1 MNANH
6 IKKIYNVQL
15 NKESEINELRRK
27 IKALENS
34 SMEQD
39 RIVSQVEEKLFTAL
53 GILRQ
58 ALMCLMCFEILVN
71 SVTIACGHS
80 FCERCWGDGPTI
92 CKINANDKFVL
103 CTKFATRMKIFSVKV
118 LQKLCTES
126 KDVVEDGKANEYSS
140 SATNRYV
147 KYSSRVNQTVMCF

>member
-1 MNANH
+1 
-6 IKKIYNVQL
+6 
-15 NKESEINELRRK
+15 
-27 IKALENS
+27 
-34 SMEQD
+34 MEQD
-39 RIVSQVEEKLFTAL
+39 RIVSEVEENFFTVL
-53 GILRQ
+53 GISRK
-58 ALMCLMCFEILVN
+58 AVMCLMCFETLVDR
-71 SVTIACGHS
+71 VTIARGRS
-80 FCERCWGDGPTI
+80 FCERCWGDVPTI